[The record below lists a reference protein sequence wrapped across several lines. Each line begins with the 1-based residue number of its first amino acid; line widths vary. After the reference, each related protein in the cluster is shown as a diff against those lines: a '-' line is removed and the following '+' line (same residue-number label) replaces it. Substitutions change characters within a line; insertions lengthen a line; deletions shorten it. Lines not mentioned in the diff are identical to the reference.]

1 MFLKEGI
8 DKKAFAAGE
17 KALKSYAIKNGG
29 VDKADFMDVSKM
41 LGQISRVN
49 ILQAGQLITTLNR
62 KVSGMDHDARDHAKK
77 DGKDYDGD
85 VSVQHKYDA
94 YHMKKRGYTHFE
106 PGSYGTRRYTKG
118 STGYNSTKI
127 TSDHHSGVSE

>member
-62 KVSGMDHDARDHAKK
+62 KVSGMDTDVRERI
-77 DGKDYDGD
+77 YGD